1 MALRIEVNGGVLDTP
16 NDFQLEL
23 ELTSPIFNTRGS
35 QSPSFTLPG
44 SPTNLR
50 LLGYPNRIDRNVEL
64 RPIDGVIS
72 DGPFRRQC
80 KLNILSA
87 GPDGIE
93 MSVGTDESI
102 LYAAWSDVKLR
113 DIEGWPVYTPEAST
127 DAEKVTL
134 LINMLDLVYRRQ
146 LDTDYHVFP
155 VAVERH
161 ESDDDVSYTVANEI
175 KASSLRPES
184 NLIYEQR
191 QITTTSG
198 TDTATVTVPRGY
210 GLTPFLRVGRL
221 LSLLF
226 DLYGITL
233 EENPFERDPQLARLV
248 VLNNT
253 LDTICAGYLDYRDML
268 PDCTVNDLLD
278 SLFARFGAVVYLH
291 AATMTARIVLLR
303 DSFEASPSADWDSL
317 KACRSKITVAAPQS
331 LKLSSP
337 TSYEGASPAEDSYD
351 VFMDKYERVID
362 TVTDYPGV
370 WTRPLLVLDQFSGNV
385 YKNIRKFEGNTEK
398 RDTSLFSSMFFPW
411 YREYDGMDTL
421 EISGKDECVPMGK
434 VHFEDMTNPSVPVGM
449 FCPMFLCGV
458 RNAHTVVKGM
468 LAIDTDDTLNAET
481 DLALCFAHGE
491 LVTELGDATG
501 RFYGSPF
508 CRRFDGNRYVDADG
522 NVYTYSLIYV
532 GEDGAYNRFWKAYD
546 AFLRHANH
554 TVELDVN
561 FTRSLINTMDM
572 SKPIMLMG
580 QLLMI
585 DKTSRRLPMSGVSAA
600 MTTFRTMKLLEP
612 YDLASEQNPRQ
623 IVPQENAWQYFT
635 NQEKACEAAKVELI
649 DTVRTYIY
657 NISPIGEIREFSIQS
672 AEYGIDSPTIDTSV
686 WESFGAPSDEDVRQ
700 GKIFRDYFVCNM
712 SYKISA
718 KYYWHANTE
727 GDGWKTFVYSS
738 DNFGLYSVAFQAGV
752 RAVKR
757 G

>member
-113 DIEGWPVYTPEAST
+113 DIEGWPVYTPEAAT
-127 DAEKVTL
+127 DSECVDV
-134 LINMLDLVYRRQ
+134 LIGMLDMVYRRQ

-155 VAVERH
+155 VAVEKR
-161 ESDDDVSYTVANEI
+161 ESGDDIGYTVANAI
-175 KASSLRPES
+175 KVSSIRPES
-184 NLIYEQR
+184 FLIYEQR
-191 QITTTSG
+191 QITVTSG
-198 TDTATVTVPRGY
+198 TDTATVTVPKGY

-253 LDTICAGYLDYRDML
+253 LDTICSGYLDYRDML

-278 SLFARFGAVVYLH
+278 SLLARFGAVVYLH

-303 DSFEASPSADWDSL
+303 DSFEASPSVDWDSL
-317 KACRSKITVAAPQS
+317 KACRPKITVAAPQS

-421 EISGKDECVPMGK
+421 EISGKDECVPMGE
-434 VHFEDMTNPSVPVGM
+434 VHFENMTHPSVPSGM

-468 LAIDTDDTLNAET
+468 LAIDTDDTLNSET

-580 QLLMI
+580 QLLML
-585 DKTSRRLPMSGVSAA
+585 DRTSQILPMHGVSAA
-600 MTTFRTMKLLEP
+600 LTTLRSTKLLEP
-612 YDLASEQNPRQ
+612 FDLAIEQNPRQ

-635 NQEKACEAAKVELI
+635 NQEKACEAAKVALI
-649 DTVRTYIY
+649 DTVRTYVY
-657 NISPIGEIREFSIQS
+657 NTSPIAEIREFSIQS

-718 KYYWHANTE
+718 KFYLHANTE

-757 G
+757 S

>member
-35 QSPSFTLPG
+35 QSPSFTLPS

-64 RPIDGVIS
+64 RPIDGVVS

-102 LYAAWSDVKLR
+102 LYAAWSNVKLR
-113 DIEGWPVYTPEAST
+113 DIEGWPVYTPEAAT
-127 DAEKVTL
+127 DSERVDV
-134 LINMLDLVYRRQ
+134 LIGMLDMVYRRQ

-155 VAVERH
+155 VAVEKR
-161 ESDDDVSYTVANEI
+161 ESGDDIGYTVANAI
-175 KASSLRPES
+175 KVSSIRPES
-184 NLIYEQR
+184 FLIYEQR
-191 QITTTSG
+191 QITVTSG

-233 EENPFERDPQLARLV
+233 EENPFERDPQLARLI

-253 LDTICAGYLDYRDML
+253 LDAICAGYLDYRDML

-278 SLFARFGAVVYLH
+278 SLLARFGAVVYLH

-303 DSFEASPSADWDSL
+303 DSFEASPPADWDSL
-317 KACRSKITVAAPQS
+317 KACRPKITVAAPQS

-411 YREYDGMDTL
+411 YREYDGIDTL
-421 EISGKDECVPMGK
+421 EISGKDECVPMGE
-434 VHFEDMTNPSVPVGM
+434 VHFENMTHPSVPSGM

-623 IVPQENAWQYFT
+623 IVSQSTAWEFFS
-635 NQEKACEAAKVELI
+635 NQDAACEAALKSLEGIARQYFNEVYPYATIVYMEESSYSVAESDTI
-649 DTVRTYIY
+649 DMSLWESSGAPTNEDVVNGRVQTETFSCKIAY
-657 NISPIGEIREFSIQS
+657 NILFYCD
-672 AEYGIDSPTIDTSV
+672 YG
-686 WESFGAPSDEDVRQ
+686 GDE
-700 GKIFRDYFVCNM
+700 GNG
-712 SYKISA
+712 
-718 KYYWHANTE
+718 YYNYNNILH
-727 GDGWKTFVYSS
+727 
-738 DNFGLYSVAFQAGV
+738 GLYSVTFTAGV
-752 RAVKR
+752 RAVRR

>member
-113 DIEGWPVYTPEAST
+113 DIEGWPVYTPEAAT
-127 DAEKVTL
+127 DSERVDV
-134 LINMLDLVYRRQ
+134 LIGMLDMVYRRQ

-155 VAVERH
+155 VAVEKR
-161 ESDDDVSYTVANEI
+161 ESGDDIGYTVANAI
-175 KASSLRPES
+175 KVSSIRPES
-184 NLIYEQR
+184 FLIYEQR
-191 QITTTSG
+191 QITVTSG

-233 EENPFERDPQLARLV
+233 EDNPFERDPQLARLV

-253 LDTICAGYLDYRDML
+253 LDAICAGYLDYRDML

-278 SLFARFGAVVYLH
+278 SLFARFGAVVNLH

-317 KACRSKITVAAPQS
+317 KACRPKITVAAPQS
-331 LKLSSP
+331 MKLSSP

-421 EISGKDECVPMGK
+421 EISGKDECVPMGE
-434 VHFEDMTNPSVPVGM
+434 VHFENMTHPSVPSGM

-554 TVELDVN
+554 TVELEMN

-612 YDLASEQNPRQ
+612 YDLAAEQNPRQ
-623 IVPQENAWQYFT
+623 IVSQSTTWEFFS
-635 NQEKACEAAKVELI
+635 NQDAACEAAQKSLEGIARQYFNEVYPYATIVYMEESSYSVAESDTI
-649 DTVRTYIY
+649 DMSLWESSGAPTNEDVVNGRVQTETFSCKIAY
-657 NISPIGEIREFSIQS
+657 NILFYCD
-672 AEYGIDSPTIDTSV
+672 YGGH
-686 WESFGAPSDEDVRQ
+686 EGN
-700 GKIFRDYFVCNM
+700 G
-712 SYKISA
+712 
-718 KYYWHANTE
+718 YYNYNNILH
-727 GDGWKTFVYSS
+727 
-738 DNFGLYSVAFQAGV
+738 GLYSVTFTAGV
-752 RAVKR
+752 RAVRR

>member
-35 QSPSFTLPG
+35 QSPSFTLPS

-64 RPIDGVIS
+64 RPIDGIVS

-113 DIEGWPVYTPEAST
+113 DIEGWPVYTPEAAT
-127 DAEKVTL
+127 DSERVDV
-134 LINMLDLVYRRQ
+134 LIGMLDMVYRRQ

-155 VAVERH
+155 VAVEKR
-161 ESDDDVSYTVANEI
+161 ESGDDIGYTVANAI
-175 KASSLRPES
+175 KVSSIRPES
-184 NLIYEQR
+184 FLIYEQR
-191 QITTTSG
+191 QITVTSG

-233 EENPFERDPQLARLV
+233 EENPFERDPQLARLI

-253 LDTICAGYLDYRDML
+253 LDAICAGYLDYRDML

-278 SLFARFGAVVYLH
+278 SLLARFGAVVYLH

-303 DSFEASPSADWDSL
+303 DSFEASPPADWDSL
-317 KACRSKITVAAPQS
+317 KACRPKITVAAPQS

-421 EISGKDECVPMGK
+421 EISGKDECVPMGE
-434 VHFEDMTNPSVPVGM
+434 VHFENMTHPSVPSGM

-623 IVPQENAWQYFT
+623 IVSQSTAWEFFS
-635 NQEKACEAAKVELI
+635 NQDAACEAALKSLEGIARQYFNEVYPYATIVYMEESSYSVAESDTI
-649 DTVRTYIY
+649 DMSLWESSGAPTNEDVVNGRVQTETFSCKIAY
-657 NISPIGEIREFSIQS
+657 NILFYCD
-672 AEYGIDSPTIDTSV
+672 YG
-686 WESFGAPSDEDVRQ
+686 GDE
-700 GKIFRDYFVCNM
+700 GNG
-712 SYKISA
+712 
-718 KYYWHANTE
+718 YYNYNNILH
-727 GDGWKTFVYSS
+727 
-738 DNFGLYSVAFQAGV
+738 GLYSVTFTAGV
-752 RAVKR
+752 RAVRR

>member
-161 ESDDDVSYTVANEI
+161 GSDDDVSYTVANEI

-303 DSFEASPSADWDSL
+303 DSLSATPAADWDGL
-317 KACRSKITVAAPQS
+317 QACRPKISMTAPQS

-337 TSYEGASPAEDSYD
+337 TSYEGAAPAEDSYD

-362 TVTDYPGV
+362 TGYPG
-370 WTRPLLVLDQFSGNV
+370 TQINALLVLDQFSGNV
-385 YKNIRKFEGNTEK
+385 YKNIRKFKGNKEM
-398 RDTSLFSSMFFPW
+398 RETSLFSSMFFPW
-411 YREYDGMDTL
+411 YREYDGMDVY
-421 EISGKDECVPMGK
+421 EISGKDESVPMTELF
-434 VHFEDMTNPSVPVGM
+434 FEDVDYPDSPLEM

-458 RNAHTVVKGM
+458 RNGHTVVKGM
-468 LAIDTDDTLNAET
+468 LAIDVNDTLNAQT
-481 DLALCFAHGE
+481 DLAFCFAHGE
-491 LVTELGDATG
+491 LVNDTGGATG
-501 RFYGSPF
+501 WFYGSSL
-508 CRRFDGNRYVDADG
+508 CRRNDGNRFVDTEG
-522 NVYTYSLIYV
+522 HEYTYSLIYA
-532 GEDGAYNRFWKAYD
+532 GEDGAYNRFFREFD
-546 AFLRHANH
+546 ALLRHANH
-554 TVELDVN
+554 TVELELN
-561 FTRSLINTMDM
+561 FTRSLITTLDF
-572 SKPIMLMG
+572 SKPVMLMG
-580 QLLMI
+580 QQLLL
-585 DKTSRRLPMSGVSAA
+585 DKTSRILPMHGVSASL
-600 MTTFRTMKLLEP
+600 TTLRSTKLLEP
-612 YDLASEQNPRQ
+612 FDLDVEQNPRQ
-623 IVPQENAWQYFT
+623 IVPQKNEWQFFST
-635 NQEKACEAAKVELI
+635 QSEAMEEALEPLYGPAYDAFLRNNPYTELI
-649 DTVRTYIY
+649 EEQDPVYYLEDT
-657 NISPIGEIREFSIQS
+657 
-672 AEYGIDSPTIDTSV
+672 PTIDISF
-686 WESFGAPSDEDVRQ
+686 WEAFGSPTDEDVKE
-700 GKIFRDYFVCNM
+700 GKVLSDTFSCVMRYSFGFYYRKSEDYYDYWYYTGQCN
-712 SYKISA
+712 I
-718 KYYWHANTE
+718 T
-727 GDGWKTFVYSS
+727 
-738 DNFGLYSVAFQAGV
+738 FQAGV

-757 G
+757 S

>member
-1 MALRIEVNGGVLDTP
+1 MALRIEVNGGILDMP

-113 DIEGWPVYTPEAST
+113 DIEGWPVYTPEAAT
-127 DAEKVTL
+127 DSGRVDV
-134 LINMLDLVYRRQ
+134 LIGMLDMVYRRQ

-155 VAVERH
+155 VVVEKR
-161 ESDDDVSYTVANEI
+161 ESGDTVAYTMANEI
-175 KASSLRPES
+175 RASAIRPES
-184 NLIYEQR
+184 SLVYEQR
-191 QITTTSG
+191 QITVTSG
-198 TDTATVTVPRGY
+198 TASTQVTVPKGY
-210 GLTPFLRVGRL
+210 GLTPFLRVCRL
-221 LSLLF
+221 LPLLF
-226 DLYGITL
+226 DLYGIML
-233 EENPFERDPQLARLV
+233 EENPFESDPQLSRLV
-248 VLNNT
+248 LLNNT
-253 LDTICAGYLDYRDML
+253 LDAVCGGSLDYRDLL

-278 SLFARFGAVVYLH
+278 SLFARFGAVVYVH

-303 DSFEASPSADWDSL
+303 DSFEASPTADWDSL
-317 KACRSKITVAAPQS
+317 QACRPKISITEPKS

-337 TSYEGASPAEDSYD
+337 TSYEGAAPAEDSYD
-351 VFMDKYERVID
+351 VFMDKYERIID
-362 TVTDYPGV
+362 TDTHTGGV
-370 WTRPLLVLDQFSGNV
+370 WTRPLLVLDHHSGNV
-385 YKNIRKFEGNTEK
+385 YKNIRKFEGDTET
-398 RDTSLFSSMFFPW
+398 RETSLFSSMFFPW
-411 YREYDGMDTL
+411 YREYDGM
-421 EISGKDECVPMGK
+421 EAFEVSGKDECVPMAQ
-434 VHFEDMTNPSVPVGM
+434 VPINITDYPGCTGNM
-449 FCPMFLCGV
+449 FLPMFLSGV

-468 LAIDTDDTLNAET
+468 SGIDVDDTLNAST
-481 DLALCFAHGE
+481 DLAFCFAHGE
-491 LVTELGDATG
+491 LVIETGDGTG
-501 RFYGSPF
+501 RYYGSPM
-508 CRRFDGNRYVDADG
+508 CRDLNGIRFVDTAGNE
-522 NVYTYSLIYV
+522 YTYSLIYV

-612 YDLASEQNPRQ
+612 YDLAAEQNPRQ
-623 IVPQENAWQYFT
+623 IVSQSTTWEFFS
-635 NQEKACEAAKVELI
+635 NQDAACEAAKKELK
-649 DTVRTYIY
+649 DMARACVFG
-657 NISPIGEIREFSIQS
+657 SPGVGEPQNFSIVS
-672 AEYGIDSPTIDTSV
+672 ASYEVDAPTIDTSV
-686 WESFGAPSDEDVRQ
+686 WESFGAPSDDDVER
-700 GKIFRDYFVCNM
+700 GKVFQNDFVCNI
-712 SYKISA
+712 SYTI
-718 KYYWHANTE
+718 NTQFYLHSNAE
-727 GDGWKTFVYSS
+727 NYGWKYFVYSS
-738 DNFGLYSVAFQAGV
+738 DKFGLYSVTFTAGV
-752 RAVKR
+752 RAVRR

>member
-113 DIEGWPVYTPEAST
+113 DIEGWPVYTPEAAT
-127 DAEKVTL
+127 DSERVDV
-134 LINMLDLVYRRQ
+134 LIGMLDMVYRRQ

-161 ESDDDVSYTVANEI
+161 ESGDEVNYTVTNEI

-184 NLIYEQR
+184 HLIYEQR

-253 LDTICAGYLDYRDML
+253 LDAICAGYLDYRDML

-278 SLFARFGAVVYLH
+278 SLFARFGAVVYVH

-303 DSFEASPSADWDSL
+303 DSFDASPSADWDSL
-317 KACRSKITVAAPQS
+317 KACRPKITVAAPQS

-398 RDTSLFSSMFFPW
+398 RETSLFSSMFFPW

-421 EISGKDECVPMGK
+421 EISGKDECVPMGE
-434 VHFEDMTNPSVPVGM
+434 VHFENMTHPSVPVGM
-449 FCPMFLCGV
+449 FCPMFLCGI

-468 LAIDTDDTLNAET
+468 LAIDTDDTLNAGT

-508 CRRFDGNRYVDADG
+508 CRRFDGNRYVDTDG

-600 MTTFRTMKLLEP
+600 MTTFRTMKLLVP
-612 YDLASEQNPRQ
+612 YDLAAEQNPRQ
-623 IVPQENAWQYFT
+623 IVSQSTAWEFFS
-635 NQEKACEAAKVELI
+635 NQDAACEAALKSLESIARQYFNEVYPYATIVYMEESSCSVVES
-649 DTVRTYIY
+649 D
-657 NISPIGEIREFSIQS
+657 
-672 AEYGIDSPTIDTSV
+672 TIDMSL
-686 WESFGAPSDEDVRQ
+686 WESLGAPTNEDVVNGRVQ
-700 GKIFRDYFVCNM
+700 TETFSCKIAYDILFYCDYGGDEGNGYY
-712 SYKISA
+712 SYNNIL
-718 KYYWHANTE
+718 H
-727 GDGWKTFVYSS
+727 
-738 DNFGLYSVAFQAGV
+738 GLYSVTFTAGV
-752 RAVKR
+752 RAVRR